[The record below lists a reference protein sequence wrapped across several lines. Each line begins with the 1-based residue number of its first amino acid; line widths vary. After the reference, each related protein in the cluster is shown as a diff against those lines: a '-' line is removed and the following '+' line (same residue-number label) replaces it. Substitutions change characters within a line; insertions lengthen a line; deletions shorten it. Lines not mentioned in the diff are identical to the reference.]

1 MTHGISRFGK
11 TMCEAWGHLVDAVMA
26 GEDTFACPDQYTYD
40 WVMGQFPR
48 LCFPVLTELI
58 TYSWDRENSV
68 SNGIAGFTYLVPRE
82 EASERIADFAQQIE
96 QILNDTLEEDYSDF
110 EKAIAL
116 YDYFFRTYQYDWE
129 TYEKKTESMWT
140 IQRPCAFSEQDRGF
154 AARSRR
160 RIPIC

>member
-1 MTHGISRFGK
+1 
-11 TMCEAWGHLVDAVMA
+11 MCEAWGHLVDAVMA
-26 GEDTFACPDQYTYD
+26 VEDTFACPDQYTYD